1 MEGGWPKSRH
11 CKGGCIILVLEMISP
26 RDKKLKQFQT
36 SFMDASLPL
45 STSFQS
51 EMEMRGETSHYLF
64 FPFQCQFTPGTHE
77 KEKFVSRPL
86 KIPCQRTTAKNK
98 KDVIA

>member
-1 MEGGWPKSRH
+1 MPPYH
-11 CKGGCIILVLEMISP
+11 
-26 RDKKLKQFQT
+26 
-36 SFMDASLPL
+36 SLHL
-45 STSFQS
+45 QS

-86 KIPCQRTTAKNK
+86 KIPCQTKPAARRVVKNK
-98 KDVIA
+98 KDVIAH